1 MTKIIAGSNTERL
14 ADEIATL
21 TGIRKSVKVVKR
33 FPDGE
38 LYVKLDGGRLSGE
51 KVFILQSL
59 YPRQDECLMELF
71 LTIDAVKRNGG
82 RPCVIIPYFAYAR
95 QDKVFLE
102 GEAFSLEAIGKMLKA
117 LGTEGIVTVDAHFR
131 RKEGEFSFFGI
142 PAVNLSA
149 AKLLFEHAKEVSL
162 GIPFL
167 VAGPDAGSSEFLSS
181 FRDALFIEKSKL
193 FREGRDVR
201 EYEVV
206 VKVPEGLSGK
216 KVLLLDDII
225 SSGSTMIGA
234 AGALKAKKCSVM
246 VGCVHGLFIGGSLGK
261 IRKIADYVFCT
272 DTVESESSK
281 VSVGKL
287 IAKEIER
294 M

>member
-14 ADEIATL
+14 ADDISTL
-21 TGIRKSVKVVKR
+21 TGIRKCGKAAKR

-38 LYVKLDGGRLSGE
+38 LYVKLEGGRLSGE

-59 YPRQDECLMELF
+59 YPHQDECLMELF

-82 RPCVIIPYFAYAR
+82 RPYAVIPYFAYAR

-102 GEAFSLEAIGKMLKA
+102 GEAFSLEAIGKILKA

-131 RKEGEFSFFGI
+131 RKEGAFSFFGI

-149 AKLLFEHAKEVSL
+149 AKLLYDHAKEVSL
-162 GIPFL
+162 GIPFM
-167 VAGPDAGSSEFLSS
+167 VAGPDAGSADFLAP
-181 FRDALFIEKSKL
+181 FRDAMFMDKSKL

-201 EYEVV
+201 QYEVV

-216 KVLLLDDII
+216 KVLLLDDIV
-225 SSGSTMIGA
+225 SSGSTILEA

-246 VGCVHGLFIGGSLGK
+246 VGCVHGLFIGGCLPKIGK
-261 IRKIADYVFCT
+261 VADYVFCT
-272 DTVESESSK
+272 DTVQSEATK
-281 VSVGKL
+281 VSVAKL

>member
-1 MTKIIAGSNTERL
+1 MARIIAGANTEKL
-14 ADEIATL
+14 AQEIASL
-21 TGIRKSVKVVKR
+21 SGIRKYGKAAKR

-38 LYVKLDGGRLSGE
+38 LYVKLEGGRLQGE

-71 LTIDAVKRNGG
+71 LTIDAVKRSGG
-82 RPCVIIPYFAYAR
+82 KPYAVIPYFAYAR

-102 GEAFSLEAIGKMLKA
+102 GEALSLEAIGKILKA

-131 RKEGEFSFFGI
+131 RKEGAFSFFGI

-162 GIPFL
+162 GIPFM
-167 VAGPDAGSSEFLSS
+167 VAGPDKGSSEFLSP
-181 FRDALFIEKSKL
+181 FRDAIFMEKSKL

-216 KVLLLDDII
+216 KVLLLDDIV
-225 SSGSTMIGA
+225 SSGSTMIEA
-234 AGALKAKKCSVM
+234 AGALKGKKCSVM
-246 VGCVHGLFIGGSLGK
+246 VGCVHGLFIGDSLKKIGK
-261 IRKIADYVFCT
+261 LADYVFCT
-272 DTVESESSK
+272 DTVESEAAK
-281 VSVGKL
+281 VSVAKL